1 MIHIATVHWNTDKWI
16 GVQQSYLRKHITS
29 PYRVYA
35 WLNNVP
41 SVPPDTF
48 YYTCSEPVVSHSI
61 KLNILADVI
70 YFASNRDDDILIFL
84 DGDAFPIGPIDSFV
98 RQRLRVYKLIAVQ
111 RLENNGDDQP
121 HPCFCATTV
130 GFWQS
135 IQGDWKPGYRW
146 RNKNGEWV
154 ADVGG
159 RLLKKLTDNGI
170 EWYPLLRSNKHEMH
184 PVFFGTYEQVI
195 YHHGAGF
202 RDALTR
208 LDARGSKARI
218 RDKLLFL
225 VSRRYRRAHR
235 REMLDG
241 IIAKNH
247 RLSEQVF
254 EKIQEDPLFYAE
266 FI

>member
-16 GVQQSYLRKHITS
+16 SIQQRYLQRHIKS

-35 WLNNVP
+35 WLNG
-41 SVPPDTF
+41 VPPVPPETF
-48 YYTCSEPVVSHSI
+48 YYTCTEPVDSHAV

-70 YFASNRDDDILIFL
+70 YFSSNRNDDIVIFL
-84 DGDAFPIGPIDSFV
+84 DGDAFPIGDIEPLID
-98 RQRLRVYKLIAVQ
+98 QMLRGHKLIAVQ

-135 IQGDWKPGYRW
+135 IKGDWKRGYRW
-146 RNKNGEWV
+146 RNQKGEWV

-159 RLLKKLTDNGI
+159 RLLKQLRENGV
-170 EWYPLLRSNKHEMH
+170 EWYPLLRSNKRNMH
-184 PVFFGTYEQVI
+184 PVFFGIYGRVI

-202 RDALTR
+202 RGAVSRADSWYSKTGLRER
-208 LDARGSKARI
+208 LLSLA
-218 RDKLLFL
+218 
-225 VSRRYRRAHR
+225 SRRYRRARR
-235 REMLDG
+235 RELLDG
-241 IIAKNH
+241 LMAENH
-247 RLSEQVF
+247 LLSEKIF
-254 EKIQEDPLFYAE
+254 EKIQKDPFFYTE